1 MKTVFTSQQCIH
13 VWAQQTQRE
22 GRNSPRSIFFD
33 GPSIYSYG
41 RHFEMARFVEG
52 VVLVNCAR
60 YSVTTSKH
68 QSWVRQAITQYQSFE
83 VPSMFD
89 HSANVAYLIDQ
100 AREHCDKAT
109 RARTAGEWLMGRA
122 NEYVG
127 QTRAYLN
134 TFRAPVPHSHLEA
147 WRALQEERY
156 LKSEVQETILRR
168 AREAQAKERDAQR
181 AREAVQRAQEAE
193 QLEKWRA
200 GESVG
205 RYFSTMALRV
215 KGEVVQTSRGAEV
228 PIIEARKL
236 YKLLHHLT
244 GPLLAQYVQGHRVGH
259 FTVNRLTDTEIVV
272 GCHTI
277 PLDEIERIAP
287 AVMAYE
293 KKAAVCEDCL
303 GIDRHEANCAA
314 QASARG

>member
-1 MKTVFTSQQCIH
+1 MQPVFTSQQCIH

-22 GRNSPRSIFFD
+22 GRNSRRSIFFE

-41 RHFEMARFVEG
+41 RHFEMAKFIEG

-68 QSWVRQAITQYQSFE
+68 QSWVRRAITQYQSFE

-134 TFRAPVPHSHLEA
+134 AFRTPVPHSHLEV
-147 WRALQEERY
+147 WHALREERY
-156 LKSEVQETILRR
+156 LKSEVQATILQRT
-168 AREAQAKERDAQR
+168 REAQAKERDAQR
-181 AREAVQRAQEAE
+181 AREAVQRAQEVE
-193 QLEKWRA
+193 QVEKWRA

-205 RYFSTMALRV
+205 RYFSAMALRV

-228 PIIEARKL
+228 PIIEAKIL
-236 YKLLHHLT
+236 YRLLVLT
-244 GPLLAQYVQGHRVGH
+244 PSLAIGRRVGR
-259 FTVNRLTDTEIVV
+259 FTVSNVTETEIVI

-303 GIDRHEANCAA
+303 GIDRHEATCAA
-314 QASARG
+314 QANARG

>member
-22 GRNSPRSIFFD
+22 GRNSNRSIFFE

-52 VVLVNCAR
+52 VVLVNGAR

-68 QSWVRQAITQYQSFE
+68 QSYVRRAITQYPSFN
-83 VPSMFD
+83 VPSMED

-100 AREHCDKAT
+100 SRDHYDKAL
-109 RARTAGEWLMGRA
+109 RARKYQDALLTDGRMYKVHA
-122 NEYVG
+122 KEYIEKFGVAVPDSHAELWRLIR
-127 QTRAYLN
+127 TNAY
-134 TFRAPVPHSHLEA
+134 V
-147 WRALQEERY
+147 
-156 LKSEVQETILRR
+156 KSDVQEALLRN
-168 AREAQAKERDAQR
+168 AREARAKERDAQQ

-193 QLEKWRA
+193 QLEKWKA
-200 GESVG
+200 GGSVG
-205 RYFSTMALRV
+205 RYFSAMALRV
-215 KGEVVQTSRGAEV
+215 KGDVVQTSRGAEV
-228 PIIEARKL
+228 PIIEAKKL
-236 YKLLHHLT
+236 YR
-244 GPLLAQYVQGHRVGH
+244 LLALTPSLAIGRRVGH
-259 FTVNRLTDTEIVV
+259 FTVSNVTETELVV

-287 AVMAYE
+287 TVMAY
-293 KKAAVCEDCL
+293 KKQVEVCEDCL
-303 GIDRHEANCAA
+303 GIDGHEANCAA

>member
-22 GRNSPRSIFFD
+22 GRNSNRSIFFD

-60 YSVTTSKH
+60 DSVTTSRH
-68 QSWVRQAITQYQSFE
+68 QSYVRRAITQYPRFE

-89 HSANVAYLIDQ
+89 HSANVAYLIDR
-100 AREHCDKAT
+100 AREHFDKAT

-134 TFRAPVPHSHLEA
+134 AFCAPVPHSHLA
-147 WRALQEERY
+147 VWHALREERY
-156 LKSEVQETILRR
+156 LKSEVQATILQQT
-168 AREAQAKERDAQR
+168 REAQAKERDAQR
-181 AREAVQRAQEAE
+181 AREVKQREQEAE

-200 GESVG
+200 GESMG
-205 RYFSTMALRV
+205 RYFSAMALRV
-215 KGEVVQTSRGAEV
+215 KGDVVQTSRGAEV
-228 PIIEARKL
+228 PIIEAHKL
-236 YKLLHHLT
+236 YRLLQT
-244 GPLLAQYVQGHRVGH
+244 GKTLPSHIAAQSIEGHRVGH
-259 FTVNRLTDTEIVV
+259 FTVSRLTETEIVI

-277 PLDEIERIAP
+277 PLAEIERIAP
-287 AVMAYE
+287 AVIAYE
-293 KKAAVCEDCL
+293 KKVDVCEDCFEIRQSL
-303 GIDRHEANCAA
+303 
-314 QASARG
+314 